1 MSLNQGKRHHTPISV
16 SWYIVRSKNKV
27 WGEVQGLWRVPC
39 QLEKHGT
46 RLGQGS
52 CWNGQKGTISYPMV
66 FESSPSGHFYS
77 TKSTCNMNV
86 FVARPGCS
94 PQNKL
99 AVHCCHHFFPPP
111 LSLHDRKDDVLSSYQ
126 AARPV
131 REQFFNYVLDSRPAA
146 VKVATCADRNGK
158 K

>member
-1 MSLNQGKRHHTPISV
+1 MKVSLGKATPNTDFSVLVDLSFQKSRYEARFRALEGYLV
-16 SWYIVRSKNKV
+16 SWKSRIM
-27 WGEVQGLWRVPC
+27 VQDWV
-39 QLEKHGT
+39 
-46 RLGQGS
+46 
-52 CWNGQKGTISYPMV
+52 KGVVEM
-66 FESSPSGHFYS
+66 GKKFYY
-77 TKSTCNMNV
+77 TKSKCDMNV

-111 LSLHDRKDDVLSSYQ
+111 PLSLHDRKDDVLSSYQ
-126 AARPV
+126 AARPF